1 MLSAKQNA
9 VGSDGQYPLSGS
21 KPSHSRADVL
31 CSWKDFCPPV
41 WSEMCFSIPG
51 TESREGVLLCL
62 GEQFLFF
69 FFYFLPHFF
78 PRAQHQL
85 SQTLTGIRGQGKSSI
100 STPNRKQAGL
110 PILCHCGLQGLLA
123 CRITSRSPYSS
134 HLNSH
139 LFGVMSDKKYAKGLF
154 PCASPRT

>member
-1 MLSAKQNA
+1 MTNAVCTRNKQNA

-41 WSEMCFSIPG
+41 WSEMCFILPG

-69 FFYFLPHFF
+69 LFSSTFLPSCSAPVITDSH
-78 PRAQHQL
+78 RQ
-85 SQTLTGIRGQGKSSI
+85 QGAGKVFYQY
-100 STPNRKQAGL
+100 PKPQAGWL
-110 PILCHCGLQGLLA
+110 THPLSLWAPSTLGLQDNLTVPLVF
-123 CRITSRSPYSS
+123 SS
-134 HLNSH
+134 
-139 LFGVMSDKKYAKGLF
+139 
-154 PCASPRT
+154 